1 MHLAGLVVVVAPL
14 QAPLPTVQMV
24 PTKMVEMRL
33 LVVGMGVMEVMEI
46 SPAEQVG
53 QLPVEAEVELKGVSF
68 AVPPMVGMVP
78 MVESLLPTYHLRM
91 WLAHA

>member
-1 MHLAGLVVVVAPL
+1 MVRMLLGQPVVAADPQPVALQLVLMDPTRMEEMHLPV
-14 QAPLPTVQMV
+14 
-24 PTKMVEMRL
+24 VEMAE
-33 LVVGMGVMEVMEI
+33 MEVMEI

-78 MVESLLPTYHLRM
+78 MAGSSLLTYRLLM
-91 WLAHA
+91 